1 MTHPLPRPVV
11 RLAARVLV
19 PLVTGAALLG
29 ATGAAAAA
37 TTLHRGSTGSS
48 VTTLQRYLDK
58 NARADYFHYD
68 GVYTST
74 FGAVTTAGLT
84 SWQKAEHRTAT
95 GRITVGS
102 TAWKALSSQYRAVAR
117 LDKRCLT
124 SGLVVCVTKNERRV
138 YVLRDGAVIRT
149 FAARF
154 GAASTPTREGTFH
167 IFRISGKNAVS
178 SQFHTP
184 MPYAMTFS
192 GGQALHYSPD
202 FAARGY
208 AGASHGCVNLRDYA
222 GVRWLNGQVHIG
234 TKVVVYR

>member
-29 ATGAAAAA
+29 ATGAAEAA

-58 NARADYFHYD
+58 NARA
-68 GVYTST
+68 
-74 FGAVTTAGLT
+74 
-84 SWQKAEHRTAT
+84 
-95 GRITVGS
+95 
-102 TAWKALSSQYRAVAR
+102 
-117 LDKRCLT
+117 
-124 SGLVVCVTKNERRV
+124 
-138 YVLRDGAVIRT
+138 
-149 FAARF
+149 
-154 GAASTPTREGTFH
+154 
-167 IFRISGKNAVS
+167 
-178 SQFHTP
+178 
-184 MPYAMTFS
+184 
-192 GGQALHYSPD
+192 
-202 FAARGY
+202 GY